1 VGTVSVE
8 VSETISRLLRRRN
21 IPHSVLNARQHQR
34 EAEII
39 TSAGKPGSVTIAT
52 NMAGRGTDIKLGPGV
67 VTQSTENYRGIDS
80 AVTDGFPYGQP
91 LDGLHVI
98 GSERHESRRIDRQL
112 RGRAGR
118 QGDPGTSRF
127 YLSLEDDLMRLFGG
141 DRIAPM
147 MMKMGI
153 KPGDAI
159 RHPWMTKT
167 VERAQKRVEEHNF
180 EIRKNLIKYDE
191 VMNQQRE
198 VIYSYRRS
206 VLKGFSL
213 KREVQEMVAEAVLR
227 VVDEHT
233 SASSYSEDWDLQR
246 LCVWFRNN
254 LNVAIDPDELQ
265 SDHLTRSMLEDILRE
280 LVMQAYEKK
289 EAQVGEEMMR
299 DIERRSVLEV
309 VDDEWR
315 DHLHEMDLLKE
326 SVHLRSYAQKDPL
339 VEYKR
344 ESYEL
349 FENLISRIQDNVTKK
364 VFTTYILSQE
374 QMESMLNKA
383 KTQHEDMSAFIQ
395 DQTLQ
400 VSQNASEPP
409 QFSGPYG
416 GEAAKPRPVHVAP
429 KVGRNDPCPCG
440 SGKKYKNC
448 CGRFADSE

>member
-1 VGTVSVE
+1 
-8 VSETISRLLRRRN
+8 
-21 IPHSVLNARQHQR
+21 VLVIA
-34 EAEII
+34 AF
-39 TSAGKPGSVTIAT
+39 VT
-52 NMAGRGTDIKLGPGV
+52 
-67 VTQSTENYRGIDS
+67 
-80 AVTDGFPYGQP
+80 AV
-91 LDGLHVI
+91 
-98 GSERHESRRIDRQL
+98 
-112 RGRAGR
+112 
-118 QGDPGTSRF
+118 
-127 YLSLEDDLMRLFGG
+127 
-141 DRIAPM
+141 
-147 MMKMGI
+147 
-153 KPGDAI
+153 
-159 RHPWMTKT
+159 
-167 VERAQKRVEEHNF
+167 
-180 EIRKNLIKYDE
+180 
-191 VMNQQRE
+191 
-198 VIYSYRRS
+198 
-206 VLKGFSL
+206 
-213 KREVQEMVAEAVLR
+213 
-227 VVDEHT
+227 
-233 SASSYSEDWDLQR
+233 
-246 LCVWFRNN
+246 
-254 LNVAIDPDELQ
+254 
-265 SDHLTRSMLEDILRE
+265 E

>member
-1 VGTVSVE
+1 MCS
-8 VSETISRLLRRRN
+8 S
-21 IPHSVLNARQHQR
+21 
-34 EAEII
+34 
-39 TSAGKPGSVTIAT
+39 
-52 NMAGRGTDIKLGPGV
+52 
-67 VTQSTENYRGIDS
+67 
-80 AVTDGFPYGQP
+80 
-91 LDGLHVI
+91 
-98 GSERHESRRIDRQL
+98 
-112 RGRAGR
+112 
-118 QGDPGTSRF
+118 
-127 YLSLEDDLMRLFGG
+127 DL
-141 DRIAPM
+141 
-147 MMKMGI
+147 
-153 KPGDAI
+153 I

>member
-1 VGTVSVE
+1 
-8 VSETISRLLRRRN
+8 
-21 IPHSVLNARQHQR
+21 
-34 EAEII
+34 
-39 TSAGKPGSVTIAT
+39 
-52 NMAGRGTDIKLGPGV
+52 
-67 VTQSTENYRGIDS
+67 
-80 AVTDGFPYGQP
+80 
-91 LDGLHVI
+91 
-98 GSERHESRRIDRQL
+98 
-112 RGRAGR
+112 
-118 QGDPGTSRF
+118 
-127 YLSLEDDLMRLFGG
+127 
-141 DRIAPM
+141 
-147 MMKMGI
+147 
-153 KPGDAI
+153 
-159 RHPWMTKT
+159 
-167 VERAQKRVEEHNF
+167 
-180 EIRKNLIKYDE
+180 
-191 VMNQQRE
+191 
-198 VIYSYRRS
+198 
-206 VLKGFSL
+206 
-213 KREVQEMVAEAVLR
+213 VQEMVAEAVLR